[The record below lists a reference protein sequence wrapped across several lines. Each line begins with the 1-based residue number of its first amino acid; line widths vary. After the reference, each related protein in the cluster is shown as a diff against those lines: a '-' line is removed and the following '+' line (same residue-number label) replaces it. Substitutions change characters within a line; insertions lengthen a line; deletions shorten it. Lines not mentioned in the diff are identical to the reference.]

1 MDKHIVTLALVI
13 VSFISGFF
21 VAGRF
26 AEKPVIKGHM
36 MPDGSYMEGDMM
48 HGSMDMMT
56 QALENASEGE
66 FDGVFLREMIVHHE
80 GAVDMA
86 RMVLTRSNNETLKSF
101 AQQIIGAQTTEI
113 EQMKV
118 WEMERK

>member
-1 MDKHIVTLALVI
+1 MNQKIVLTLVI
-13 VSFISGFF
+13 IGAFLGGYVTSGAMQEKKVSG
-21 VAGRF
+21 
-26 AEKPVIKGHM
+26 GHM
-36 MPDGSYMEGDMM
+36 MSDGSYMHGDMM

-56 QALENASEGE
+56 QALENASESE
-66 FDGVFLREMIVHHE
+66 FDAIFLQEMIVHHE

-101 AQQIIGAQTTEI
+101 AQQIIDAQTTEI

-118 WEMERK
+118 WEVEWK